1 MALEVDGKT
10 IETDGNGYLVNTED
24 WNEQVAQVLAEH
36 EGLTLTQGHW
46 DVLSYLRE
54 QYFDHAGNQPNMRHM
69 IKDMAEIWGRDVESK
84 TLFDLFPG
92 NPTKQAYRI
101 AGLPETRRKG
111 GY

>member
-1 MALEVDGKT
+1 VGLEVDGK
-10 IETDGNGYLVNTED
+10 IIDTDGNGYLVNTDD
-24 WNEQVAQVLAEH
+24 WNEQVAQVMAEN
-36 EGLTLTQGHW
+36 EGLTLTQAHW
-46 DVLSYLRE
+46 DVMNYLRE
-54 QYFDHAGNQPNMRHM
+54 QYFDHAGNQPNMRQM